1 MPLKLGDKA
10 PDLTLPAV
18 VPGTSTSHSKS
29 ASKTSADGGQQ
40 ISLRD
45 FKGKKLVVY
54 FYPKD
59 NTPGC
64 TQEGQD
70 FRDLY
75 ADFQKA
81 GAEIVGISKDSLR
94 SHENFIAKFDFPFAL
109 IADTEQ
115 KACDAFG
122 AIVEKSM
129 YGKTYMGIDRCTW
142 LFDKNSVLKQS
153 WRSVKVK
160 GHAAEVLE
168 AVKVL

>member
-1 MPLKLGDKA
+1 MTLSIGDKI
-10 PDLTLPAV
+10 PDLTLPAN
-18 VPGTSTSHSKS
+18 
-29 ASKTSADGGQQ
+29 GGREV
-40 ISLRD
+40 SFKD

-75 ADFQKA
+75 DLFRKNGAD
-81 GAEIVGISKDSLR
+81 IVGISKDSVK
-94 SHENFIAKFDFPFAL
+94 SHDNFVAKFEFPFTL
-109 IADTEQ
+109 LADVEG
-115 KACDAFG
+115 KACEAFD

-129 YGKTYMGIDRCTW
+129 YGRKYMGIDRCTW
-142 LFDKNSVLKQS
+142 LFDDKGKLKQI
-153 WRSVKVK
+153 WRGVKVK

-168 AVKVL
+168 AAKAI